1 MAYPEH
7 SREIERQIIDL
18 IIHDALKAG
27 LTISVYDGEEWPLK
41 RSTDYEAITAEVHAT
56 CETLFLFRIAETGAK
71 FGSVYLVHGNDCDVI
86 SDYSDN
92 PQTEAIL
99 ANALALAE
107 RFANA

>member
-18 IIHDALKAG
+18 IIKDALDAG
-27 LTISVYDGEEWPLK
+27 LTISVYDGEEWALA

-56 CETLFLFRIAETGAK
+56 CDTTLRFYPVGAATAK
-71 FGSVYLVHGNDCDVI
+71 VGWVYLVHGNDCDVI

-92 PQTEAIL
+92 PQTEVVL
-99 ANALALAE
+99 ANAMALAE
-107 RFANA
+107 RFAG